1 MNVLFD
7 VSNEPK
13 ISTQTGKKRKNTANK
28 WQEFP
33 SGLSLGGGKN
43 LNFGVGKILTRSWKE
58 IKYSWIA
65 RVLVPNILEI
75 RYFFQEYCHT

>member
-13 ISTQTGKKRKNTANK
+13 ISTQTGKKRKNAANK

-43 LNFGVGKILTRSWKE
+43 LNFGVGKIFTD
-58 IKYSWIA
+58 
-65 RVLVPNILEI
+65 P
-75 RYFFQEYCHT
+75 